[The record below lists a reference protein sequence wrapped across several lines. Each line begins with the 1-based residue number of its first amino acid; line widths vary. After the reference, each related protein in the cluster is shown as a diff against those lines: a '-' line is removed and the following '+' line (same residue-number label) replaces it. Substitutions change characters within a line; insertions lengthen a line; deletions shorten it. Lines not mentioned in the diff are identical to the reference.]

1 MDTIAATTTIT
12 TTTVYTLP
20 DGRTLTVREHK
31 HLRPRRFT
39 LAQLAGWFVHN
50 DGGSRL
56 KALLR
61 HRRPPRRTP
70 LADRPVSRWAALP
83 DARQPLTGEPVKVAA

>member
-1 MDTIAATTTIT
+1 MDAITATTTVT

-20 DGRTLTVREHK
+20 DGRTLTVREHR
-31 HLRPRRFT
+31 HLKPRRFT

-50 DGGSRL
+50 DGSGRL

-61 HRRPPRRTP
+61 HRRPPRRRS
-70 LADRPVSRWAALP
+70 LADRQVSRRADLP
-83 DARQPLTGEPVKVAA
+83 VAYQPVTGDRIEVAA

>member
-1 MDTIAATTTIT
+1 MDTITAT
-12 TTTVYTLP
+12 TLP
-20 DGRTLTVREHK
+20 DWRTLTGREHK

-39 LAQLAGWFVHN
+39 LAQLAGWFVSN

-61 HRRPPRRTP
+61 HRRPRHSIPLRRDLPAAYQPR
-70 LADRPVSRWAALP
+70 
-83 DARQPLTGEPVKVAA
+83 TGDKIQVAA

>member
-1 MDTIAATTTIT
+1 MDTITATTTIT

-20 DGRTLTVREHK
+20 DGRTLTVREHR
-31 HLRPRRFT
+31 HLKPRSFT

-61 HRRPPRRTP
+61 HRRPPRHTP
-70 LADRPVSRWAALP
+70 LANRPVSRWAALP
-83 DARQPLTGEPVKVAA
+83 DAYQPHTGEPVKVAA

>member
-1 MDTIAATTTIT
+1 MDTITATTTIT

-20 DGRTLTVREHK
+20 DGRTLTVREHR

-39 LAQLAGWFVHN
+39 LAQLAGWFVSN

-61 HRRPPRRTP
+61 HRRP

-83 DARQPLTGEPVKVAA
+83 DAYQPHTGEPVKVAA

>member
-1 MDTIAATTTIT
+1 MDAITAATTIT

-31 HLRPRRFT
+31 HLKPRRFT

-56 KALLR
+56 KSLLR
-61 HRRPPRRTP
+61 HRRPPCRTP
-70 LADRPVSRWAALP
+70 LADRPVSRRAALP
-83 DARQPLTGEPVKVAA
+83 DAYQPHTGEPVKVAA

>member
-1 MDTIAATTTIT
+1 MDTITATTTVT

-39 LAQLAGWFVHN
+39 LAQLAGWFASN
-50 DGGSRL
+50 DGGSHLR
-56 KALLR
+56 ALLR
-61 HRRPPRRTP
+61 HRRPRHSIPLRRDLPAAYQPR
-70 LADRPVSRWAALP
+70 
-83 DARQPLTGEPVKVAA
+83 TGDKIQVAA